1 MRLCSFF
8 VVAALFFTAALLN
21 SSIPGV
27 GEPHYLSKAK
37 AFAQPDWCSR
47 DFFLTSSNA
56 HYVFYVLVGP
66 LTRIVSLESVAL
78 IGRGLQFLMLAC
90 GWTMLGRTIGLD
102 CRRQIMSAAIFTVL
116 TMLGNFSGEWI
127 LGGFESKV
135 PAWSLCLMTMHFWIR
150 SQLQPRHQSFD
161 VIKAGVCCGLACA
174 LHPVVGIWMSICIG
188 MAALAD
194 IIRGRIVSDGSLT
207 SLRQL
212 AVFSCVAIIFALP
225 GLLPA
230 LRLLSDA
237 SLPEPQRELA
247 NFYQVFWRLKHHLDP
262 MEFTIQQWIY
272 TCLSG
277 VVIWK
282 LAGRLTPDQAAMR
295 FVVRIVL
302 GSAVIA
308 AVGVMIGFHI
318 GEAKKIVHWE
328 WRASLLKFYPF
339 RMIDGFL
346 PMLAAWLLASVY
358 KPPISFRTN
367 VAAIGMALVAAW
379 VTSAAAPPGYTRA
392 QFDEWKNAC
401 RWIKENTPQ
410 DALILTPR
418 ESFAFKWYAD
428 RAEYVC
434 YKDCPQDAA
443 GILEWNTRLW
453 NLHDWTLASSMNGQ
467 YNDTDLERARE
478 LTNCDFIVTRILGP
492 FESQPL
498 WSGKFWR
505 VYRIPSRDP

>member
-1 MRLCSFF
+1 MSGPIVRTGTTPEYWKNWDQIFGDKTAGKKAAKGAAKKAAAKNRKESRQERTKEGGKEEEVTSLGSTSFDTTTQADSNRMRLCSFF

-225 GLLPA
+225 GLLPHCGCFPMRHCPNHKGNWRTSIRCSGDSSTISIRWSSPSSNGFTHA
-230 LRLLSDA
+230 FQA
-237 SLPEPQRELA
+237 S
-247 NFYQVFWRLKHHLDP
+247 
-262 MEFTIQQWIY
+262 
-272 TCLSG
+272 
-277 VVIWK
+277 
-282 LAGRLTPDQAAMR
+282 
-295 FVVRIVL
+295 
-302 GSAVIA
+302 
-308 AVGVMIGFHI
+308 
-318 GEAKKIVHWE
+318 
-328 WRASLLKFYPF
+328 
-339 RMIDGFL
+339 
-346 PMLAAWLLASVY
+346 
-358 KPPISFRTN
+358 
-367 VAAIGMALVAAW
+367 
-379 VTSAAAPPGYTRA
+379 
-392 QFDEWKNAC
+392 
-401 RWIKENTPQ
+401 
-410 DALILTPR
+410 
-418 ESFAFKWYAD
+418 
-428 RAEYVC
+428 
-434 YKDCPQDAA
+434 
-443 GILEWNTRLW
+443 
-453 NLHDWTLASSMNGQ
+453 
-467 YNDTDLERARE
+467 
-478 LTNCDFIVTRILGP
+478 
-492 FESQPL
+492 
-498 WSGKFWR
+498 
-505 VYRIPSRDP
+505 